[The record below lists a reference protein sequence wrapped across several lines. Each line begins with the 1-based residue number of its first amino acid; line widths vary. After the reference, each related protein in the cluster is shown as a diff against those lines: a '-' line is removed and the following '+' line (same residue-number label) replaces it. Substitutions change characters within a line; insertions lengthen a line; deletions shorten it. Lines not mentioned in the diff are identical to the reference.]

1 MISKN
6 DKEKEDKLPLSG
18 VKQVIT
24 IHPADT
30 KRVIKGT
37 LQTTLYKPQ
46 SANLVK

>member
-30 KRVIKGT
+30 KRVIKAHYKQPYIN
-37 LQTTLYKPQ
+37 LNQQTW
-46 SANLVK
+46 